1 MPEYNQLYLKLGNPA
16 ETDTKAAGAKAS
28 AIELELS
35 EAEAAELQKTA
46 ESRGAMS
53 QAEEVRVKF
62 TESEES
68 LLSERLL
75 KDDMVESVQMAGA
88 LQRTVQD
95 MLKSLDMVIW
105 VLIISAGLLAFVV
118 LYNLNNINITE
129 RRRELATLK
138 VLGFYDGEVA
148 AYVYRENI
156 YLTVIGI
163 GVGVVLGIILH
174 RYVILTCEI
183 DMMMFGRNIRVM
195 SYGYSVLITVLFSLF
210 VNLVMFFRLRKIDMV
225 ESLKSVE

>member
-1 MPEYNQLYLKLGNPA
+1 
-16 ETDTKAAGAKAS
+16 
-28 AIELELS
+28 
-35 EAEAAELQKTA
+35 
-46 ESRGAMS
+46 
-53 QAEEVRVKF
+53 
-62 TESEES
+62 
-68 LLSERLL
+68 
-75 KDDMVESVQMAGA
+75 MAGE

-163 GVGVVLGIILH
+163 WVGVVLGMILH

-183 DMMMFGRNIRVM
+183 DLMMFGRTIRPM
-195 SYGYSVLITVLFSLF
+195 SYVYSMLITALFSLF
-210 VNLVMFFRLRKIDMV
+210 VNGVMFFRLRKIDMV